1 MGRFEPC
8 LSCYSPVCEWLR
20 FGGVFTTGG
29 RLTPPP
35 PRGGGRR
42 KREVKLVAPSGV
54 IGIHCVLKS
63 NCGMRITLLIRS
75 AFTSCDAMEGCVVV
89 GL

>member
-1 MGRFEPC
+1 M
-8 LSCYSPVCEWLR
+8 SPAYRVIAPYASGYDWCCVHERRALY
-20 FGGVFTTGG
+20 
-29 RLTPPP
+29 PPP
-35 PRGGGRR
+35 PPGGR
-42 KREVKLVAPSGV
+42 KREVKLVVPSGV

-75 AFTSCDAMEGCVVV
+75 AFTSCNVMEGCVV

>member
-1 MGRFEPC
+1 MRVATIGAAFTDGGRF
-8 LSCYSPVCEWLR
+8 
-20 FGGVFTTGG
+20 
-29 RLTPPP
+29 TPPP
-35 PRGGGRR
+35 PPGGGGRR

-75 AFTSCDAMEGCVVV
+75 AFTICDAMEGCVVV